1 MRTVALR
8 VGRRGFSTAIIREAI
23 TAPVRRTV
31 TAAERAAGVLSEESV
46 AAAADSLHD
55 NGAFCLEG
63 ALDVAWIENARAQA
77 GAAFERCLSRPYPGG
92 ELAVGMEHGYAEV
105 VHRAKGRYDVLDGIN
120 GEPLFAHGAEMLAPV
135 IRRVLGDDA
144 HMLFNGLL
152 MTISPSGEQLWHA
165 DGEHLFSN
173 THPDTLSEG
182 GASPEALPAHC
193 INVFVPLVDLTLD
206 NGVTE
211 FCLGTHTDTGI
222 SPEIVWQKQ
231 SWRDQIG
238 HTASPVAMTAPAGSV
253 VLFDYRVL
261 HRGLECKEGQPRRP
275 VLYYTF
281 ARRWF
286 SDNLNFPR
294 RAAPALVGAGAT
306 TPAPAAAAVAGAGPL
321 DMAAIR
327 RGFPA
332 LAASDALVD
341 GATRPMY
348 LDGPGGTQVH
358 GAVIGAMGDALA
370 HKMSNIGYEYASSL
384 RCLDLVQAARDA
396 AADFLRCEGREVVF
410 GPSMTVLAFDLATAL
425 APSLGADDDVYL
437 SRSEHDANVSPW
449 LAIAQARGCR
459 VRWLDLRPDDCTLD
473 LDSLE
478 AQLRQ
483 TAAERR
489 RPALLA
495 LGAAS
500 NATGTMHDVR
510 RAVGLAKAAGA
521 PYTIV
526 DAVHY
531 APHHSIDVQT
541 WGCDFAFTSAYK
553 WFGPHMSL
561 MYGRAE
567 LLSTLPSCKVRPAT
581 DELPTAE
588 SYQLSRWERGTLNFE
603 SLAGV
608 LAAVEYVA
616 SLGVRY
622 GGAAEAAP
630 RRARL
635 EAGFGAIGAHE
646 AALTAR
652 FLAGCAAIPG
662 LKVYGLGAEGRCPT
676 FAMRKEGG
684 ASPEA
689 ISATLSAQGIMATYG
704 NFYAVEVE
712 KALGLDQDG
721 GLLRVGFMHYTTAE
735 EVDRLLAALAA
746 A

>member
-1 MRTVALR
+1 MS
-8 VGRRGFSTAIIREAI
+8 RGS
-23 TAPVRRTV
+23 
-31 TAAERAAGVLSEESV
+31 S
-46 AAAADSLHD
+46 
-55 NGAFCLEG
+55 
-63 ALDVAWIENARAQA
+63 ARAQA
-77 GAAFERCLSRPYPGG
+77 DAAFERCMSRPYPGG

-120 GEPLFAHGAEMLAPV
+120 GEPLFADRAELLAPV
-135 IRRVLGDDA
+135 VRRVLGDDA

-152 MTISPSGEQLWHA
+152 MTISPSAEQLWHA
-165 DGEHLFSN
+165 DGEHLFSG
-173 THPDTLSEG
+173 THPDTVADG
-182 GASPEALPAHC
+182 RAADGAAPEALPAHC

-206 NGVTE
+206 NGTTE
-211 FCLGTHTDTGI
+211 FCLGTHNDTGI
-222 SPEIVWQKQ
+222 SSDIVWQRQ
-231 SWRDQIG
+231 GWRDAIG
-238 HTASPVAMTAPAGSV
+238 HTAPPVAMTAPAGSV

-261 HRGLECKEGQPRRP
+261 HRGLECREGQPRRP

-286 SDNLNFPR
+286 SDNLNFPK
-294 RAAPALVGAGAT
+294 RAAPALLGDGAT
-306 TPAPAAAAVAGAGPL
+306 TAAAAVVPPPPAAAAAGAGPL

-327 RGFPA
+327 QGFPA

-358 GAVIGAMGDALA
+358 GGVIAAMGDALA

-396 AADFLRCEGREVVF
+396 AADFLRCEGNEVVF

-425 APSLGADDDVYL
+425 APSLGPDDDVYL

-459 VRWLDLRPDDCTLD
+459 VRWLPLKPDDCTLD
-473 LDSLE
+473 LDSLA
-478 AQLRQ
+478 AQLDE

-510 RAVGLAKAAGA
+510 RAVALAKAAGA

-531 APHHSIDVQT
+531 APHHAIDVQK

-561 MYGRAE
+561 MYGRSE
-567 LLSTLPSCKVRPAT
+567 LLGSLPSQKVRPAT
-581 DELPTAE
+581 NELPTAE

-608 LAAVEYVA
+608 LAAVDYIA

-712 KALGLDQDG
+712 KALGLDEDG